1 MIYKIIKR
9 GFDLTS
15 SLLLLIAISP
25 LMVVLA
31 VMVRIKLGRPV
42 FFRQIR
48 TGKNMREFPLY
59 KFRSMTNARNAQG
72 ELLSDSERMTRF
84 GIFLR
89 SSSLDEL
96 PELFNIIK
104 GDMSVIGPR
113 PLLPKYN
120 QYYYPGELERFNV
133 RPGLVTPGSVD
144 PNPNIS
150 WDKQFRYEAAYAR
163 NLSFRTDLKIF
174 YSVFGTLLRRSES
187 NYGATE
193 RKSLCKE
200 RADILTSNSPQ

>member
-163 NLSFRTDLKIF
+163 NLGIRTDLKIF
-174 YSVFGTLLRRSES
+174 CSVFGTLLRRSES

-200 RADILTSNSPQ
+200 RAHILTSNSPQ